1 MFRRKLRYYFARTQ
15 KPEKKHLPPSK
26 FTTFLCV
33 IMIGLTLFFAVM
45 FYFELQLRPVAT
57 AVGTTQAINLLTS
70 TITTAFSEQET
81 DYSVFTTI
89 ERSQT
94 GEITALTTDMT
105 ALNQMRNTITEQV
118 LTAVDGVDISV
129 IEVPLGSLFSMEL
142 LWAKGP
148 TIKARSMT
156 VGTVSAEFESN
167 FSQAGINQTLHRI
180 YLHVTV
186 PITLLLAGDTV
197 ETEITTK
204 LCVSETVI
212 VGTVPNT
219 NLQLPTLTY

>member
-1 MFRRKLRYYFARTQ
+1 
-15 KPEKKHLPPSK
+15 
-26 FTTFLCV
+26 
-33 IMIGLTLFFAVM
+33 
-45 FYFELQLRPVAT
+45 
-57 AVGTTQAINLLTS
+57 
-70 TITTAFSEQET
+70 
-81 DYSVFTTI
+81 
-89 ERSQT
+89 
-94 GEITALTTDMT
+94 
-105 ALNQMRNTITEQV
+105 
-118 LTAVDGVDISV
+118 DGVDISV